1 MRSLKISGK
10 ASRSRSNLAKY
21 NPHHDSNGRFAAG
34 GAGGVSGNVTNVQ
47 IQTYPPDENGEISS
61 RVTGEFKTKSGD
73 TVKLIHDN
81 TKLSDGTI
89 EMETVAS
96 VVVPGGAKQIGYL
109 NASRGPKSF
118 EQYGATID
126 SVSVDKE
133 YRREG
138 VASAM
143 LGFARTYSQDGV
155 KIEHSFSLTD
165 DAKAWSAV
173 FKYNPHHDSRG
184 RFASG
189 GSGGGAATV
198 EKLPAG
204 NGYTEKDLH
213 PQYDYNTDEG
223 YLESY
228 TGYYSNNVNT
238 YFRTG
243 RPPEKSTLDTF
254 ERNFSETDI
263 IDTADSMDSLI
274 AQTETP
280 RDMTLFRA
288 IGTNGFSTFENL
300 KVGDVYTDKGFASTT
315 PDTKQLWD
323 FLPAN
328 EGRGAV
334 LQIELPKGSQA
345 LSVKKYFKGVS
356 DKYAPSA
363 DILNENEHIL
373 PRGTKFQVTGIGL
386 TRQSIVSGREG
397 NPADLLIKV
406 KVVK

>member
-10 ASRSRSNLAKY
+10 ASRSRSNLAK
-21 NPHHDSNGRFAAG
+21 F
-34 GAGGVSGNVTNVQ
+34 
-47 IQTYPPDENGEISS
+47 
-61 RVTGEFKTKSGD
+61 
-73 TVKLIHDN
+73 
-81 TKLSDGTI
+81 
-89 EMETVAS
+89 
-96 VVVPGGAKQIGYL
+96 
-109 NASRGPKSF
+109 
-118 EQYGATID
+118 
-126 SVSVDKE
+126 
-133 YRREG
+133 
-138 VASAM
+138 
-143 LGFARTYSQDGV
+143 
-155 KIEHSFSLTD
+155 
-165 DAKAWSAV
+165 
-173 FKYNPHHDSRG
+173 NPHHDSRG

-189 GSGGGAATV
+189 GSGGGTSKV
-198 EKLPAG
+198 ETLPDG
-204 NGYTEKDLH
+204 NGYTEKDSH

-223 YLESY
+223 YLEAY

-243 RPPEKSTLDTF
+243 RPPEKSILDTTQG
-254 ERNFSETDI
+254 NFSEADI
-263 IDTADSMDSLI
+263 LDTADAMDSII

-280 RDMTLFRA
+280 RDMVLYRA

-356 DKYAPSA
+356 DRYAPSA
-363 DILNENEHIL
+363 DILSENEHIL
-373 PRGTKFQVTGIGL
+373 PRGTKFKVTGLGL
-386 TRQSIVSGREG
+386 TKQSIVSGREG

-406 KVVK
+406 KVVR